1 MCGPILVDERTRDRI
16 AAYRGTRHQVTESP
30 FGPADEIGMLNLIGP
45 DTSRELLAA
54 ADGGRIFDLAVDM
67 FVGMPT
73 WIAGGEPP
81 FQIWMTHTP
90 SGTVVDDPVGVG
102 RDQNELVGWSAD
114 SISMFT
120 HCGTHL
126 DTLNH
131 YGYGRRI
138 WNGYSAD
145 DHLGSLHWT
154 VAGAE
159 RHPPIVARGLL
170 IDVARVLDT
179 EVLPDSYGIG
189 EKDLRA
195 ALSAHGTSVSPGDV
209 VLIRTGRMSLWPD
222 PNRFLPRE
230 PGLTREGA
238 EFLARSGAIVVGADN
253 IALERLPSP
262 DPGNWMPVH
271 TYLLAEAGIPI
282 MEVVDLEELAAEECY
297 EFAFVAAGLK
307 LRGATAAPMRPL
319 AMPLKRESA

>member
-1 MCGPILVDERTRDRI
+1 MCGPILVDEQLRDRI
-16 AAYRGTRHQVTESP
+16 AAYGANRHGVTESP
-30 FGPADEIGMLNLIGP
+30 FGPDDEIGMLNLLSE
-45 DTSRELLAA
+45 DTARELLAA
-54 ADGGRIFDLAVDM
+54 ADGGRVFDLGVEM
-67 FVGMPT
+67 FMGMPT
-73 WIAGGEPP
+73 WTAGGEPP

-90 SGTVVDDPVGVG
+90 RGTVVDDPVRVG
-102 RDQNELVGWSAD
+102 REQNELVGWSAD
-114 SISMFT
+114 SVSMFT

-131 YGYGRRI
+131 FGYGPRI
-138 WNGYSAD
+138 WNSFSAD

-159 RHPPIVARGLL
+159 RHPPIVARGIL
-170 IDVARVLDT
+170 IDVARTHGV
-179 EVLPDSYGIG
+179 EVFPDSYGIG
-189 EKDLRA
+189 DEDLRA
-195 ALSAHGTSVSPGDV
+195 ALSAQRVSVRPGDV
-209 VLIRTGRMSLWPD
+209 VLVRTGRMSLWPD
-222 PNRFLPRE
+222 SKLYLPRE
-230 PGLTREGA
+230 PGLTREGS

-253 IALERLPSP
+253 IAVEQLPSP

-271 TYLLAEAGIPI
+271 TYLLAEAGVPM

-319 AMPLKRESA
+319 AMPLDR